1 MMSTDENDSDRLL
14 VVYDG
19 DCPLCANFVR
29 FYSVRKNA
37 GDVELINA
45 RERPGLVREL
55 RSKGM
60 EINDGMIVM
69 WHGHHYYGAEGMHLL
84 SILGNDSGAVGML
97 NRLLF
102 HNKKIAAAVYPAL
115 AAGRRLTLSLL
126 RRKLIPR

>member
-1 MMSTDENDSDRLL
+1 MMPSENDSNRLL

-19 DCPLCANFVR
+19 DCPLCANFVK
-29 FYSVRKNA
+29 FYSVRKNT

-45 RERPGLVREL
+45 RERPALVRDL
-55 RSKGM
+55 RSRGM

-69 WHGHHYYGAEGMHLL
+69 WRGHHYYGAEGMHLL
-84 SILGNDSGAVGML
+84 SILGNDSGVTGML

-102 HNKKIAAAVYPAL
+102 RNKKIAATVYPVL
-115 AAGRRLTLSLL
+115 AAGRRMTLSLL